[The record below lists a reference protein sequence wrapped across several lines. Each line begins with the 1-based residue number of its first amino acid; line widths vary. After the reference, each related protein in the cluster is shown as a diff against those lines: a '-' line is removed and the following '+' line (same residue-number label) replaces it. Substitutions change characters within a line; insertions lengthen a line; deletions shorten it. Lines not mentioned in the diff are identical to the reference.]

1 MRSNDRLKLK
11 FGQLKEYHVT
21 TIFLE
26 NCVENVLQELVPDHY
41 LIFINSCQWIQ
52 ETLVMRKDHLEK
64 DLKKD
69 HPKLLRSKTSFLFS
83 SSLEKLSEVNIKN

>member
-1 MRSNDRLKLK
+1 M
-11 FGQLKEYHVT
+11 
-21 TIFLE
+21 
-26 NCVENVLQELVPDHY
+26 
-41 LIFINSCQWIQ
+41 NSRNSF
-52 ETLVMRKDHLEK
+52 VMRKDHLEK